1 MSYILGAVNTMY
13 GILYKSSEHGYYC
26 MYSAISSNR
35 LVVA

>member
-1 MSYILGAVNTMY
+1 MSYIFRAVNAMY

>member
-13 GILYKSSEHGYYC
+13 GILYKPSEHGYY

-35 LVVA
+35 LVVV